1 MPRTILT
8 LIVLILFFIS
18 PASGQQK
25 LEPPKLDPTPL
36 TAQQRQLVQQGV
48 ALHDKDDYDGAIS
61 RYEEV
66 IKENPN
72 NSEVLYEIAYSYFM
86 KKDYSKS
93 LDFAYKATQFKS
105 ELLPIVYVLIGNT
118 YDEAGDSKKSIE
130 TYKAGIKLQPSSFL
144 LYYNLGI
151 TYSRAEQFDDA
162 RAALKKAAGLNPKHA
177 SSQIILSSLFFKGDY
192 KTPALL
198 SACRFLILEP
208 NSTRADAALQIVQK
222 VMQAGV
228 APGKNSNEINIFV
241 DMAPKK
247 KDEGDFSSVDM
258 FMGLAKAGNY
268 TEKNKDKSEF
278 QLAVDNFQSLFAFLE
293 EAKGKDQSKFT
304 WKYYVP
310 YFLEMHKKGYVEPFV
325 YYIYQRHPLPGAKD
339 WIQQNS
345 GKVREFLSWTAGY
358 SWPQAD

>member
-1 MPRTILT
+1 MPRIILT

-18 PASGQQK
+18 PAAGQK
-25 LEPPKLDPTPL
+25 LEPPKLESTPL
-36 TAQQRQLVQQGV
+36 TTEQRQMVQQGV
-48 ALHDKDDYDGAIS
+48 ALHDKGGFDEAIG

-66 IKENPN
+66 LKENPN
-72 NSEVLYEIAYSYFM
+72 NSEALYEMAYSYFI
-86 KKDYSKS
+86 KKDYKKS
-93 LDFAYKATQFKS
+93 LEFAYKAAQYKS
-105 ELLPIVYVLIGNT
+105 ELLPIIYVLIGNT

-144 LYYNLGI
+144 LYFNLAI

-177 SSQIILSSLFFKGDY
+177 SSQLILSSIFLKGDY

-198 SACRFLILEP
+198 AACRFLILEP
-208 NSTRADAALQIVQK
+208 TSTRADAALQIVQR

-247 KDEGDFSSVDM
+247 KDEGDFSSIDM

-278 QLAVDNFQSLFAFLE
+278 QLTVDNFESLFAFLE

-310 YFLEMHKKGYVEPFV
+310 YFLEMNKKGYVEPFV
-325 YYIYQRHPLPGAKD
+325 YYIYQRHPVPGAKE

-345 GKVREFLSWTAGY
+345 GKVREFLSWTEGY
-358 SWPQAD
+358 NWPQAD